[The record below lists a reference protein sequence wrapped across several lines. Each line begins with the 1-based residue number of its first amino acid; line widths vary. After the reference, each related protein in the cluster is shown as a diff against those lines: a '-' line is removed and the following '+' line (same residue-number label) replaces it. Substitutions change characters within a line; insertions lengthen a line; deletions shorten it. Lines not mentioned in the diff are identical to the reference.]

1 MRIQFP
7 QFHICVLFLTC
18 TAGLM
23 AGCASTAEIEKRQ
36 LSYRGDG
43 GFLSDPCLF
52 GGVTAKAQA
61 HCTGI
66 EFGTEGVLLSAN
78 TKVLKALPK
87 GADCKTHVAAVTEKL
102 SADPTLTV
110 QPIYSCPGGGAAEG
124 LCHVS
129 ALVTD
134 VTGQQYV
141 VDNGSVLGPGYAGV
155 SRMDQFVAELGSEY
169 WIDEP
174 PTKAQA
180 IGLETL
186 MRNAIPDDFFSGG
199 AGI

>member
-1 MRIQFP
+1 MKIRLPRFRSY
-7 QFHICVLFLTC
+7 VLFLTC
-18 TAGLM
+18 TAGLV
-23 AGCASTAEIEKRQ
+23 AGCASTAEIEQRQ
-36 LSYRGDG
+36 LAYRGDG
-43 GFLSDPCLF
+43 GLLSDPCLF

-66 EFGTEGVLLSAN
+66 EFGTEGVLLSVN

-110 QPIYSCPGGGAAEG
+110 QPIYSCPGGGGAEG

-134 VTGQQYV
+134 LTGQQYV

-155 SRMDQFVAELGSEY
+155 SRKDQFVAELGSEY
-169 WIDEP
+169 WVDQP
-174 PTKAQA
+174 PSKAQA
-180 IGLETL
+180 IGLESL
-186 MRNAIPDDFFSGG
+186 MSNAIPDDFFSSH